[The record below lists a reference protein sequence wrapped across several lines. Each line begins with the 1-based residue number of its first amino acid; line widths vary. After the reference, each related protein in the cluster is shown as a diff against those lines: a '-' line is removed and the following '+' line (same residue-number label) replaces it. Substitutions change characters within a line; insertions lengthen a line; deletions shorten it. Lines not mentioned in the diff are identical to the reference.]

1 MSSSV
6 VLQTGQVLLQR
17 GRWGSALTGG
27 GGEYQKAPPPQ
38 VLLQPT
44 ELFLGSGWDMGSS
57 AAREGPSGQSGPWA
71 DPTRQGWPPCSGSLT
86 HSPSGVPLVG
96 GGLAQ
101 FTLKWTGS
109 HMTLGQSSN
118 PAMARLQTWPRC
130 ATEAMPSI
138 VPPQWSFLWR
148 HPWLFVSPWPSP
160 VLSCPRPRLLPL
172 WVLGRCSH
180 RKRQP

>member
-6 VLQTGQVLLQR
+6 VLQMGQVLLQR

-27 GGEYQKAPPPQ
+27 GGEYQKAPPPGPAPAHRA
-38 VLLQPT
+38 VSW
-44 ELFLGSGWDMGSS
+44 ERLGH
-57 AAREGPSGQSGPWA
+57 GQLCSQGGGLWP

-101 FTLKWTGS
+101 FALKWTGS
-109 HMTLGQSSN
+109 RTTLGQSSN
-118 PAMARLQTWPRC
+118 PTMARLQTWPRC

-172 WVLGRCSH
+172 WVLG
-180 RKRQP
+180 